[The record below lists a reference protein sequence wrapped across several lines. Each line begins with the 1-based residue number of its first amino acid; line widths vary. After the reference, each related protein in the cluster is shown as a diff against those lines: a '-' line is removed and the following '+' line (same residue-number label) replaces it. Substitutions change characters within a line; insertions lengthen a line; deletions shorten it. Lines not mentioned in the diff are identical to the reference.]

1 MPDNDGW
8 NQYAKHVLA
17 ELQRLSSSSQTHA
30 EVLNETKLEFIK
42 EIQAI
47 RIEIAMLKIKAGI
60 WGLVA
65 GAIPPIAIIL
75 IWTIRMLLLKS

>member
-65 GAIPPIAIIL
+65 GAIPPIVIIL